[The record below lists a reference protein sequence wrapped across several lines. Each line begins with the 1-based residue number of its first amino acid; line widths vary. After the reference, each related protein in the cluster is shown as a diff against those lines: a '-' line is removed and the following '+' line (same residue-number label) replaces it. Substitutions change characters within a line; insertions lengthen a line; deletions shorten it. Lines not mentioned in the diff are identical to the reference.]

1 MKIVKLFSY
10 GVASA
15 VLLAMSIK
23 LIMTICV
30 LLAGN

>member
-1 MKIVKLFSY
+1 MKTVKLFSY
-10 GVASA
+10 GMASA

-23 LIMTICV
+23 LVMTMCV